1 MFGSSPPI
9 QDEKTRFKP
18 SSPYGSAKVF
28 GYWITKNYRE
38 SYDIFAS
45 NGILFNHESHLRGET
60 FVTRKI
66 TMAAARILKNQQK
79 KLILGNLN
87 AVRDW
92 GDARDYVEGMW
103 KILQYKKPDDF
114 ILATGKGYTVRQF
127 TEKVFKK
134 LEYNSYGREKRKRK
148 RHRL

>member
-18 SSPYGSAKVF
+18 QVLMDQQKYLDIGLLK
-28 GYWITKNYRE
+28 IIE

-79 KLILGNLN
+79 NL
-87 AVRDW
+87 
-92 GDARDYVEGMW
+92 Y
-103 KILQYKKPDDF
+103 
-114 ILATGKGYTVRQF
+114 
-127 TEKVFKK
+127 
-134 LEYNSYGREKRKRK
+134 
-148 RHRL
+148 